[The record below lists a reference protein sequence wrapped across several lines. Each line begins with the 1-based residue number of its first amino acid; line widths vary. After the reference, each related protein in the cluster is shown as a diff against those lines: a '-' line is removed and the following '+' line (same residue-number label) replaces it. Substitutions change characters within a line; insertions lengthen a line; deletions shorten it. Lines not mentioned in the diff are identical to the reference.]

1 VFFVTKISTIRN
13 IYKKILHMTREE
25 FEKKFKIVQIFVA
38 KAGFTLEAISRRY
51 YGTLDEKKNPDGT
64 ITYYAKVHVKDKDND
79 SIIYSM
85 SNDRTELQYKMDS
98 LVVLNVYKDLH
109 KKDGVHFIRYGMK
122 YYLN

>member
-1 VFFVTKISTIRN
+1 
-13 IYKKILHMTREE
+13 M
-25 FEKKFKIVQIFVA
+25 EKNDKDRFQLTAIFVA
-38 KAGFTLEAISRRY
+38 KAGFDIKAIRRRY
-51 YGTLDEKKNPDGT
+51 YGTLNRKKNSDDT
-64 ITYYAKVHVKDKDND
+64 MTYYAKVHVKDKDND

-85 SNDRTELQYKMDS
+85 SNDRDELQYNMDS